1 MKLKKIKLIAALMLM
16 PTASLF
22 AQTKTVNNRQPSW
35 HLSGRIYFSSN
46 RDADNAEV
54 YSVKTNGR
62 DLKRLVTSP
71 GEDATPRWS
80 ADGRHGV
87 FMTTR
92 DGGDYEIYSIDA
104 DGKNEKR
111 LTFNKGS
118 DWDPSWS
125 PDGKKIVFMSSK
137 DGNWEIYTMNA
148 DGSNQTRLTENNF
161 RDFSPMWSPDGK
173 KILFCSERATETKS
187 GALNDT
193 DIYTMNPDGS
203 NQVKITNAKG
213 FDGAPEWS
221 PDGRRIVFFSN
232 RDGGKHEIYVM
243 NADGSSPT
251 RLTFNEAMDVYPVWS
266 PDGKKIAFESDRDV
280 HREVYIMSA
289 NGKNQKPLLAESNA
303 AISKSKTK

>member
-1 MKLKKIKLIAALMLM
+1 MNLKQINSIVVLFLTLAAFV
-16 PTASLF
+16 P
-22 AQTKTVNNRQPSW
+22 AQNKAVNNRQPSW
-35 HLSGRIYFSSN
+35 HSNGRIYFSSN
-46 RDADNAEV
+46 READKGDV
-54 YSVKTNGR
+54 YSVKTNGK
-62 DLKRLVTSP
+62 DLKRLVSSP

-111 LTFNKGS
+111 LTFNKGN

-125 PDGKKIVFMSSK
+125 PDGKKIVFMSDK

-148 DGSNQTRLTENNF
+148 DGSNQARLTENNF
-161 RDFSPMWSPDGK
+161 RDYSPAWSPDGK
-173 KILFCSERATETKS
+173 KILFCSERESEKKA
-187 GALNDT
+187 GAMDET
-193 DIYTMNPDGS
+193 DIYTMNTDGS
-203 NQVKITNAKG
+203 NQVKITDAKG

-243 NADGSSPT
+243 NADGSSPA
-251 RLTFNEAMDVYPVWS
+251 RLTFNEALDVYPVWS
-266 PDGKKIAFESDRDV
+266 PNGKQIAFESDRDG

-289 NGKNQKPLLAESNA
+289 DGKNQKLLLGEVAVS
-303 AISKSKTK
+303 TK